1 MAQNAGQGQRKGG
14 QSPKRSMWA
23 HPGRTV
29 GAITGCAVTC
39 SLTVGGFVWLD
50 PMASTAQLL
59 YALAIIVPIAVVIGW
74 IVTDLTVIRSQS
86 IAEARLDL
94 LRRQL
99 RRYADLA
106 NRDLFD
112 RVIDEAEDELG
123 QLSRE
128 IHRALTTAH
137 RDRLE
142 NARIRRDLDDRV
154 TKETRRRTAE
164 LTRMSRTDALTGL
177 ANRRAFDEQFG
188 SLVETCLV
196 AGEGVS
202 CVSIDLDRFKE
213 TNDVLGHAVGDK
225 VLEAMGQVLGAIV
238 RKTDLAARTG
248 GDEFVLILP
257 GCDHASAAALCNR
270 LEMLFDQHPDVK
282 GLGTRRPGVSWG
294 AATVNGDE
302 DISPDELLQRSDEAM
317 YARKQARKAHRATR

>member
-1 MAQNAGQGQRKGG
+1 MAQNAGQRQSGG
-14 QSPKRSMWA
+14 ANAPGRSIWA
-23 HPGRTV
+23 HPGRNV

-39 SLTVGGFVWLD
+39 ISTTGGFVWLD
-50 PMASTAQLL
+50 PMASPTQLL
-59 YALAIIVPIAVVIGW
+59 YALVIILPIAIVFGW
-74 IVTDLTVIRSQS
+74 IVVDLTVIRSQS
-86 IAEARLDL
+86 RAEARLDL
-94 LRRQL
+94 MRRQL

-106 NRDLFD
+106 SRDLFD
-112 RVIDEAEDELG
+112 RVIDTTDDELG
-123 QLSRE
+123 HLSRE

-154 TKETRRRTAE
+154 SKETRRRTAE

-188 SLVETCLV
+188 SLVDTCLV

-248 GDEFVLILP
+248 GDEFVLVLP
-257 GCDHASAAALCNR
+257 GCDHASAEALCRR
-270 LEMLFDQHPDVK
+270 LELLFDQHPDVK
-282 GLGTRRPGVSWG
+282 GLGARRPGVSWG
-294 AATVNGDE
+294 VASVNGEQDTT
-302 DISPDELLQRSDEAM
+302 PDVLLQRSDEAM
-317 YARKQARKAHRATR
+317 YARKQARKAQRLAR